1 MFCLALGV
9 RTATRLNLNLL
20 VVLNLGIYVCELL
33 LLRGGMLALLGGGE
47 LARFPLQHDLR
58 K

>member
-33 LLRGGMLALLGGGE
+33 LLRGGMLALLGGGTS
-47 LARFPLQHDLR
+47 
-58 K
+58 